1 MYDHFFIFSL
11 QWFSTFGRTK
21 HYQPQAVFPVEIDE
35 AHAKNPNGHKYEIKS
50 NQGKTYHKNNP
61 KPTFHQISGGFA
73 GFVADTP
80 GLVKSYYLHNHQS
93 VLFSMDKLNRKS
105 RAPWHMGG
113 GKAPANPY
121 ANANVS
127 QNSAENDPYGT
138 SLQVPKTAASNRRH
152 NRRMSIQASAAVPFD
167 PSMMPPVPGA
177 AMYRTGTNNSDVGLV
192 RSFAAPRRSSN
203 EDDIV
208 QIIKTELHDK
218 DVTVIDDFYKSLLA
232 QNNSLDADIKSRIN
246 TNQKNI
252 LQLTDDLRV
261 TQEEL
266 VTLRV
271 STKELYQ
278 ILAEFAEAAER
289 RLAIEQEAPKNQGY
303 NGGSLD
309 VPNKKK
315 DRSSV
320 LVLQKMWATEL
331 QSLFKHVDGAQK
343 YIQAI
348 PGRHVLAESGRW
360 HEINI
365 GTWKPSRPI
374 HLFLLNDLVMV
385 ATRKL
390 PQEGSSKRLQAIYCW
405 PLQLVDISE
414 IQAPSQ
420 VSSKGEKIHVIN
432 LRAPSFSYVYQTDR
446 YDHFTRVMNA
456 YHKGKAEL
464 AQRNKM
470 IEDEEPKNVRAS
482 GEFGYGLNSSSAS
495 LHDDKLEL
503 RNLRESL
510 RSSGLQ
516 GHSRS
521 GSTEEVGFNRRT
533 SGQRHSNDVI
543 LQDISARVHSRNR
556 SHDYNKE
563 AGIKRPGSDK
573 LPQRLFLELKNAED
587 KLDEVDVDLA
597 HNNYSQAT
605 QLMTII
611 DQKVASIVM
620 RVAGFKSKEDDGAL
634 EELRI
639 LVDVVKLKLGN
650 RRFKIQQNLQFDLQ
664 HNILTYTNETISE
677 LLSYYSQF
685 DMQSEGISA
694 ILEALSAHLSKTV
707 GKLISNAHGSTKVDI
722 INYLANLTIIY
733 VLIIRRALQIYGEC
747 IEGLLHDSR
756 HGNLDSSGFITWCIS
771 EMSRLVDIIKKHA
784 EETLLFKE
792 GKIWYVKDDQHYK
805 ELLAIILPQLSFL
818 KDEGLN
824 VDYLFEDILHCQ
836 PKAQ

>member
-1 MYDHFFIFSL
+1 
-11 QWFSTFGRTK
+11 
-21 HYQPQAVFPVEIDE
+21 
-35 AHAKNPNGHKYEIKS
+35 
-50 NQGKTYHKNNP
+50 
-61 KPTFHQISGGFA
+61 
-73 GFVADTP
+73 
-80 GLVKSYYLHNHQS
+80 
-93 VLFSMDKLNRKS
+93 
-105 RAPWHMGG
+105 MGG
-113 GKAPANPY
+113 GKPAANPY
-121 ANANVS
+121 ANVNVA
-127 QNSAENDPYGT
+127 QNAAENDPYGA
-138 SLQVPKTAASNRRH
+138 SLQVPKTAASSRRH
-152 NRRMSIQASAAVPFD
+152 NRRMSIQASAATQFD
-167 PSMMPPVPGA
+167 PSAMPPVPGA

-192 RSFAAPRRSSN
+192 RSFAGQRRTSN
-203 EDDIV
+203 DEDIV
-208 QIIKTELHDK
+208 QIIKSELHDK
-218 DVTVIDDFYKSLLA
+218 DVTVIDDFYKSLVT
-232 QNNSLDADIKSRIN
+232 QNANLDSEIKNRIN

-252 LQLTDDLRV
+252 LQLTDDLRA

-278 ILAEFAEAAER
+278 VLGEFAEAAER
-289 RLAIEQEAPKNQGY
+289 RLAIEHEAPKNQGY
-303 NGGSLD
+303 NGGTMEVS
-309 VPNKKK
+309 NKRK

-343 YIQAI
+343 HIQAI

-374 HLFLLNDLVMV
+374 HLFLLNDLVLV

-390 PQEGSSKRLQAIYCW
+390 PQEGSSKRLQAIHCW
-405 PLQLVDISE
+405 PLQQVEISE
-414 IQAPSQ
+414 VKAPSQ
-420 VSSKGEKIHVIN
+420 VSNKGEKIYVIN

-446 YDHFTRVMNA
+446 SDHFTRVVSA
-456 YHKGKAEL
+456 YQKGKAEL
-464 AQRNKM
+464 AQRNRL
-470 IEDEEPKNVRAS
+470 IEDEEPKSVRAS
-482 GEFGYGLNSSSAS
+482 GEYSYGINGSSAS

-503 RNLRESL
+503 RQLRESL

-521 GSTEEVGFNRRT
+521 GSTEEVGFNRR
-533 SGQRHSNDVI
+533 SDQRHSNDVI

-563 AGIKRPGSDK
+563 SGIKKPGTDK
-573 LPQRLFLELKNAED
+573 LPNRLFLELKNAED

-605 QLMTII
+605 QLMTVI
-611 DQKVASIVM
+611 DQKVANIVM
-620 RVAGFKSKEDDGAL
+620 RVAGFKSKQDDGAL

-639 LVDVVKLKLGN
+639 LVDVVKLKLAN
-650 RRFKIQQNLQFDLQ
+650 RRIKVQQNLQFDLQ
-664 HNILTYTNETISE
+664 HNILTYTNEKILE

-685 DMQSEGISA
+685 DMQSEGITA
-694 ILEALSAHLSKTV
+694 ILEALSSHLSKTV

-771 EMSRLVDIIKKHA
+771 EMSQLVEIVKKHA
-784 EETLLFKE
+784 EETLVFRE
-792 GKIWYVKDDQHYK
+792 GNIWYVKDSQHYK
-805 ELLAIILPQLSFL
+805 ELVAIISPQLSFL
-818 KDEGLN
+818 KNEGFN

-836 PKAQ
+836 PKTL

>member
-1 MYDHFFIFSL
+1 M
-11 QWFSTFGRTK
+11 
-21 HYQPQAVFPVEIDE
+21 
-35 AHAKNPNGHKYEIKS
+35 
-50 NQGKTYHKNNP
+50 
-61 KPTFHQISGGFA
+61 
-73 GFVADTP
+73 DTR
-80 GLVKSYYLHNHQS
+80 
-93 VLFSMDKLNRKS
+93 LNRKS
-105 RAPWHMGG
+105 RAPWHSGG
-113 GKAPANPY
+113 AAKQAQANPY
-121 ANANVS
+121 ANVNV
-127 QNSAENDPYGT
+127 QQGVPENDPYGN
-138 SLQVPKTAASNRRH
+138 SLQVRKTAASSRRH
-152 NRRMSIQASAAVPFD
+152 NRRMSIQASAANQFD
-167 PSMMPPVPGA
+167 PSSMPPLPNQP
-177 AMYRTGTNNSDVGLV
+177 MYRTATNNSDVGLV
-192 RSFAAPRRSSN
+192 RSFATHRRKSN

-218 DVTVIDDFYKSLLA
+218 DVTVIDDFYKSLLV
-232 QNNSLDADIKSRIN
+232 QKSNLDNDIKNRIN

-271 STKELYQ
+271 LTKELYQ
-278 ILAEFAEAAER
+278 ILAEFAESAER
-289 RLAIEQEAPKNQGY
+289 RLAIEQETPKNGSQSF
-303 NGGSLD
+303 NGASLD
-309 VPNKKK
+309 IPNKRK
-315 DRSSV
+315 DRLSV

-374 HLFLLNDLVMV
+374 HLFLLNDLVMI

-405 PLQLVDISE
+405 PLQNVDISE
-414 IQAPSQ
+414 INAPSQ
-420 VSSKGEKIHVIN
+420 ISSRDGSKVHVIN

-446 YDHFTRVMNA
+446 YDHFTRVLNA
-456 YHKGKAEL
+456 YQKGKAEL
-464 AQRNKM
+464 AQKNKQFEEEEQRN
-470 IEDEEPKNVRAS
+470 PRVS
-482 GEFGYGLNSSSAS
+482 GEYGYGFNSSTAS

-503 RNLRESL
+503 RHLRESL

-563 AGIKRPGSDK
+563 AGIKKPGSDK
-573 LPQRLFLELKNAED
+573 LPHRLFLELKNAED

-611 DQKVASIVM
+611 DQKVANIVM
-620 RVAGFKSKEDDGAL
+620 RVAGFKSKETDESL

-639 LVDVVKLKLGN
+639 LVDVVKLKLSN

-664 HNILTYTNETISE
+664 HNILTYTNETILE

-685 DMQSEGISA
+685 DMQSEGIAA
-694 ILEALSAHLSKTV
+694 ILEALSSHLSKTV

-771 EMSRLVDIIKKHA
+771 EMSQLVGIIKKHA

-792 GKIWYVKDDQHYK
+792 DKIWFIKDEQHYR
-805 ELLAIILPQLSFL
+805 ELVAIILPQLSFL
-818 KDEGLN
+818 KKEGLN

-836 PKAQ
+836 KKL